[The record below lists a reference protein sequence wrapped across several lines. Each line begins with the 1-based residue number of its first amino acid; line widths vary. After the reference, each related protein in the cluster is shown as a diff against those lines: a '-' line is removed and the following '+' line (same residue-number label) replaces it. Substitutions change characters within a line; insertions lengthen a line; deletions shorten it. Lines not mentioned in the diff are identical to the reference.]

1 MTEIEYIKPGDIEKR
16 SMEIISMELKQ
27 QGIELNPE
35 YENVIKRC
43 IHTSADFSYAKTL
56 MFSEHAAEKAKELMK
71 NGCHIVTDTNM
82 GLSGINK
89 RSAEHLGIS
98 LHCFIADPSVAKE
111 AKERG
116 VTRAVVSMEY
126 AARLNGPVIFAVG
139 NAPTALLELYDMI
152 QNGVYTPAFII
163 GVPVGFVN
171 VEASKERIMSCP
183 VPFIVNKGRKG
194 GSNIA
199 AAIVNS
205 LMYDLYR

>member
-1 MTEIEYIKPGDIEKR
+1 MTDIEYIKPGEIENR

-27 QGIELNPE
+27 QGITLDPE

-56 MFSEHAAEKAKELMK
+56 RFSDHAAETAKNLMRE
-71 NGCHIVTDTNM
+71 GCHIVTDTNM

-98 LHCFIADPSVAKE
+98 LHCFMADPAVAAE
-111 AKERG
+111 AKKRG

-126 AARLNGPVIFAVG
+126 AAGLDGPVIFAVG
-139 NAPTALLELYDMI
+139 NAPTALLELYHMI
-152 QNGVYTPAFII
+152 QNGIYTPAFVI

-171 VEASKERIMSCP
+171 VAASKERIIESGIP
-183 VPFIVNKGRKG
+183 YIVNEGRKG